1 MGVRARTGVVVAV
14 LAFALAG
21 CGGDDKAAAPT
32 PTASPSP
39 SAVATSSAPFSLPPG
54 PDATYTLAKLGEQ
67 KMTLPTW
74 SSGKCPQGPMK
85 FHHGKA
91 KVGGYQVAVTQALP
105 MDVDGDGLK
114 ETVALFTCRE
124 VGQCETYYQ
133 ASVVDRNPS
142 GDIWVRWQVA
152 TDDDGFAS
160 IAKIR
165 AGSSGTVD
173 LSIAEYGTCEV
184 ASARVYQWQ
193 SYTLTEL
200 GTPYHAYT
208 AVGGRPTFPPNPQAL
223 DIAVKLVSNSGGVI
237 KAKISNAST
246 FTASHVWATIRVE
259 KAPSISATSGLSGCS
274 GGKAVHGNAYVLD
287 CRVADLKAGKSVT
300 VSWRAS
306 GSSPTIFVG
315 RYPAGQTPS
324 STGVVA
330 YPDPVAGNN
339 STMPGLGN

>member
-1 MGVRARTGVVVAV
+1 MGIRARTGVVVAL

-21 CGGDDKAAAPT
+21 CGGDDKTAAPA
-32 PTASPSP
+32 PSASPSP

-54 PDATYTLAKLGEQ
+54 PDATYSLAKLGEQ
-67 KMTLPTW
+67 KLTLPTW
-74 SSGKCPQGPMK
+74 SSDKCPQGPMK
-85 FHHGKA
+85 FHKGKA

-114 ETVALFTCRE
+114 ETVAIFTCHQAD
-124 VGQCETYYQ
+124 QCETYYQ

-152 TDDDGFAS
+152 TDDDGLAS

-165 AGSSGTVD
+165 AGSSGTVE
-173 LSIAEYGTCEV
+173 LSIAEYGACEV
-184 ASARVYQWQ
+184 ASARVYTWQ
-193 SYTLTEL
+193 AYTLTAPA
-200 GTPYHAYT
+200 TPYHAYT

-223 DIAVKLVSNSGGVI
+223 DLGVELVSNSGGVI
-237 KAKISNAST
+237 KAKVSNAST
-246 FTASHVWATIRVE
+246 FTAGRIWVTIRVE
-259 KAPSISATSGLSGCS
+259 GATSISGASGLSGCS
-274 GGKAVHGNAYVLD
+274 GGKAVHGDAYVLD

-300 VSWRAS
+300 VSWRAK

-324 STGVVA
+324 STGAVA
-330 YPDPVAGNN
+330 YPDPVVGND
-339 STMPGLGN
+339 STLPGIN